1 MNERQGDDSGQGLW
15 KLRVVG
21 LGALALVVSSCAPMA
36 PSVPVETPWTAG
48 QELGNVGAAG
58 LRAGDS
64 ALTRNQ
70 IDAILNNP
78 ERRPGLGTGWG
89 RQVGSKMSY
98 TSFNRASSKPH
109 GSVGVIY
116 YNDREGVNAMTG
128 WKSSGS
134 SMQSAA
140 GGLVE
145 WGVKGSSG
153 WVKNYRSGG
162 RRLVVGKNGQR
173 YSLMVKNKAKSR
185 LEMVLSVDGLDVMDG
200 KPGSTKKR
208 GYIVEPGKTLEV
220 KGWRTSQATVASFRF
235 SSVGGSYANLK
246 NGDTRNVGVI
256 GLAVYTEKGVDPFT
270 WMPREVAER
279 GAASPFAEAPM
290 HRAR

>member
-1 MNERQGDDSGQGLW
+1 MGQGKFWVL
-15 KLRVVG
+15 G
-21 LGALALVVSSCAPMA
+21 LGVLAMVVSSCAPMGVA
-36 PSVPVETPWTAG
+36 PPVPVGTPWNAP
-48 QELGNVGAAG
+48 EVASPAAG
-58 LRAGDS
+58 GLAEKLGSRY
-64 ALTRNQ
+64 
-70 IDAILNNP
+70 
-78 ERRPGLGTGWG
+78 ERVPDNRPGLGTGWG

-98 TSFNRASSKPH
+98 TSFNRASGKPY

-116 YNDREGVNAMTG
+116 YNDREGVEAMTG

-173 YSLMVKNKAKSR
+173 YSLIVKNKAKSR

-200 KPGSTKKR
+200 KPSSTKKR

-246 NGDTRNVGVI
+246 DGDTRNVGVI

-270 WMPREVAER
+270 WMPREVADR
-279 GAASPFAEAPM
+279 RAASPFAEAPM